1 MPDHG
6 GEVGGALVAQ
16 RLRRSGRV
24 VAAARSTRLRPIHFI
39 HFIGTAVRNRNS
51 NLLQGMCNHYK
62 FVMFGKQN
70 FAEKIAFVS
79 RGLKIFSTKK
89 MQFLND
95 NNLMLSLWTAF

>member
-39 HFIGTAVRNRNS
+39 HFIAAAVTSRGS
-51 NLLQGMCNHYK
+51 NLKEYHKHYK
-62 FVMFGKQN
+62 VVMFGKQN
-70 FAEKIAFVS
+70 FCWENRIGFT
-79 RGLKIFSTKK
+79 RCKIFSTKE
-89 MQFLND
+89 MRFLND
-95 NNLMLSLWTAF
+95 NNVILNLWTIL

>member
-16 RLRRSGRV
+16 RLRRSRRV

-39 HFIGTAVRNRNS
+39 AAAVTSRDS
-51 NLLQGMCNHYK
+51 KLLEGIPNHYK

-70 FAEKIAFVS
+70 FCLEKFAFV
-79 RGLKIFSTKK
+79 
-89 MQFLND
+89 
-95 NNLMLSLWTAF
+95 